1 MASVVVQFRVEEDL
15 KNEAV
20 QVYENIGID
29 LSSAL
34 RAFLKRSIEE
44 KGFPFEM
51 NIDQKRREDAAILM
65 KMFENQA
72 LNNGT
77 KQMCEI
83 IREI

>member
-34 RAFLKRSIEE
+34 RAFLKRSIKE
-44 KGFPFEM
+44 KGLPFEM

-83 IREI
+83 IREN